1 VPVLALFGALDSV
14 VPPAVNAPRLE
25 QALRRAGNQH
35 VTVTVFPGANH
46 HFLTASTG
54 GPAEV
59 SRLSGYVEGYFE
71 TRMRWLEQDVAQALA
86 ARDLLRADTRL
97 LIDRLVDPRAQR

>member
-1 VPVLALFGALDSV
+1 V
-14 VPPAVNAPRLE
+14 VSPAVNAPRLE

-46 HFLTASTG
+46 HFFTAGTG

-71 TRMRWLEQDVAQALA
+71 SRMRWLEQDVAQALA

-97 LIDRLVDPRAQR
+97 LIDRLVDPRAPR